1 MDVTQAIGYEAE
13 EKALTYLKQQGLKL
27 VMQNYHC
34 RLGEIDLIMKD
45 SSHLVF
51 IEVRLRANQAFGGGL
66 ASITYA
72 KRQKI
77 IKTTSHYL
85 LKYKI
90 QDQHSIRFDVV
101 SIDGK
106 SGDLIWVKDAFSAD
120 Y

>member
-1 MDVTQAIGYEAE
+1 MTQVFGQRAE
-13 EKALTYLKQQGLKL
+13 QQALDYLTRQGLKL
-27 VMQNYHC
+27 VARNYSC

-45 SSHLVF
+45 KTHLIF
-51 IEVRLRANQAFGGGL
+51 IEVRARKGTDFGGGL

-85 LKYKI
+85 LTQNIK
-90 QDQHSIRFDVV
+90 DQEAIRFDVV
-101 SIDGK
+101 SIDGE
-106 SGDLIWVKDAFSAD
+106 SEQLTWIKDAFNVD